1 MRARIATTLLVAVLS
16 AGAAR
21 AQRIESVLGSKIRLE
36 LRGADPLSGEL
47 LATQGDSL
55 WLLPARGGMRRLPL
69 ADVAGA
75 QVPRGGMR
83 PGTVMVWAVI
93 GGVVSGGLLTAA
105 CSSVESDCGAVFPAV
120 LVSWSIV
127 GGVMALA
134 TGPSWRTLPAD
145 AAALAPYAR
154 FPQGLPP
161 DYVPATAGP

>member
-1 MRARIATTLLVAVLS
+1 
-16 AGAAR
+16 
-21 AQRIESVLGSKIRLE
+21 
-36 LRGADPLSGEL
+36 
-47 LATQGDSL
+47 
-55 WLLPARGGMRRLPL
+55 
-69 ADVAGA
+69 
-75 QVPRGGMR
+75 
-83 PGTVMVWAVI
+83 
-93 GGVVSGGLLTAA
+93 
-105 CSSVESDCGAVFPAV
+105 VFPAV